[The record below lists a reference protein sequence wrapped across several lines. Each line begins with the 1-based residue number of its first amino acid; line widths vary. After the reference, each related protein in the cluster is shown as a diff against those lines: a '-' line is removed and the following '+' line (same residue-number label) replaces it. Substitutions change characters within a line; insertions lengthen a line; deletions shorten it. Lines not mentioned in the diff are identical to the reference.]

1 MSLVTRI
8 TPQEN
13 TNLFFACQ
21 GVLESGLRKYG
32 VSEAQI
38 RDIVDRLCAVEI
50 TCVANPLTQEER
62 PQKIRLELEG
72 HGQLRAITFT
82 LDDNGKCINTR
93 IEKEPTMK
101 TITKD
106 DPEFDDLFAAV
117 ISIMQDN
124 GAKIDNIEALK
135 RDVDSIIYM
144 EGQINLKFCNS
155 PKVEGSRILGA

>member
-13 TNLFFACQ
+13 ANLFFACQ
-21 GVLESGLRKYG
+21 GALESGLRKNG

-50 TCVANPLTQEER
+50 TRAVNPLTQEER

-93 IEKEPTMK
+93 IEKEPTIK

>member
-1 MSLVTRI
+1 MSLVTRV

-13 TNLFFACQ
+13 ADLFFACQ
-21 GVLESGLRKYG
+21 GTLESGLRKNG

-38 RDIVDRLCAVEI
+38 RDIVDRLGTVEI
-50 TCVANPLTQEER
+50 TRAVNPLTQEER

-135 RDVDSIIYM
+135 RDVDSIIYV
-144 EGQINLKFCNS
+144 EGEIKLKFCNS

>member
-13 TNLFFACQ
+13 ANLFFACQ
-21 GVLESGLRKYG
+21 GALESGLRKNG

-38 RDIVDRLCAVEI
+38 RDIVDRLAAVEI
-50 TCVANPLTQEER
+50 TRVANPLTQEER

-106 DPEFDDLFAAV
+106 DLEFDDLFAAV

-144 EGQINLKFCNS
+144 EGQINLKFCNA
-155 PKVEGSRILGA
+155 PKVEGPRILGA

>member
-13 TNLFFACQ
+13 ADHFFACQ
-21 GVLESGLRKYG
+21 GTLESGLRKNG

-38 RDIVDRLCAVEI
+38 RDIVDRLGAVEI
-50 TCVANPLTQEER
+50 TRAVNPLTQEER

-93 IEKEPTMK
+93 IERNQT
-101 TITKD
+101 
-106 DPEFDDLFAAV
+106 
-117 ISIMQDN
+117 
-124 GAKIDNIEALK
+124 
-135 RDVDSIIYM
+135 
-144 EGQINLKFCNS
+144 
-155 PKVEGSRILGA
+155 